1 MEINNGLSS
10 SSEAKQKSI
19 EFATR
24 LLNLQISKKQI
35 DEDIKALKAEF
46 LEQGVAVNV
55 IAKAVSKIKTNKK
68 MTESQLYELDTIT
81 AWLEGDQGVSDSI
94 VELMQG

>member
-1 MEINNGLSS
+1 MEINTGLASA
-10 SSEAKQKSI
+10 SEAKEKSI
-19 EFATR
+19 SFATR

-35 DEDIKALKAEF
+35 DADIKALKAEF

-68 MTESQLYELDTIT
+68 MTESQIYELDTIQ
-81 AWLEGDQGVSDSI
+81 AWLEGDQTVYDSI
-94 VELMQG
+94 NELMNG